1 MSATPATMQTPPK
14 PIAGRDLLIAVGV
27 AVLVYAFAVQFVP
40 LLRSEPMTG
49 ARQQIVLIGYLA
61 VNLAAFGAAI
71 AAILLRSSGYTWQD
85 LGIRPAGDRWKRL
98 AIGLGIAATPLAFA
112 IGLMLR
118 RTLNLDP
125 PGAEF
130 LVPLDFSWVAAATIV
145 LYGGIA
151 VPIFEEL
158 FFRGLVYSW
167 LRNRMAAA
175 NAIPLSAL
183 VFALVHWRVEVMVVA
198 FAMGCLLAWLYEK
211 SRSILPCILLHQSF
225 NIAQLVL
232 VYGAVALTP
241 DRSGLG

>member
-1 MSATPATMQTPPK
+1 MSATPAATQTPPK

-27 AVLVYAFAVQFVP
+27 AILVYAFAVQFVP

-49 ARQQIVLIGYLA
+49 TRQQIVLIGYLA

-71 AAILLRSSGYTWQD
+71 AAILLRNPGYTWQD
-85 LGIRPAGDRWKRL
+85 LGVRPVADRWKRL

-112 IGLMLR
+112 VGLMLR
-118 RTLNLDP
+118 RVLNLDP

-130 LVPLDFSWVAAATIV
+130 LVPFDFSWIAAATII

-151 VPIFEEL
+151 VPILEEL

-167 LRNRMAAA
+167 LRNRLAAA
-175 NAIPLSAL
+175 SAIPLSAL
-183 VFALVHWRVEVMVVA
+183 IFALVHWRVEVMVVA
-198 FAMGCLLAWLYEK
+198 FAMGCLLAWLYER

-232 VYGAVALTP
+232 VYGAVALAP